1 MGARPTGS
9 SHGRTERA
17 VGTAEKASLWSRAP
31 PLHVRV
37 RTMPILCRELYSSMQ
52 PSCICK
58 NSQRVCR
65 MQIVCDGPHSVPQS
79 GQRFSRV
86 RPFAAQEWA
95 TNGPSFPVVPVCPY
109 PSQQLARL
117 RTDTACRLESVLPR
131 NRSPGVVPRNGS
143 EDAGRESWTAPHRR
157 QRRGQCPLTD
167 ADHCEG
173 VLTRQVKSSQEGE
186 GCVGSEKKG
195 SAPSTRQNTR

>member
-1 MGARPTGS
+1 MGARTTGS

-86 RPFAAQEWA
+86 RPFAAQVGHKW
-95 TNGPSFPVVPVCPY
+95 PVVPRRP
-109 PSQQLARL
+109 RL
-117 RTDTACRLESVLPR
+117 SIPIPAAGEAEDRYSLSRRACYRAIVAQAWYRAMVAKTPEER
-131 NRSPGVVPRNGS
+131 
-143 EDAGRESWTAPHRR
+143 AGPHRIGA
-157 QRRGQCPLTD
+157 RGE
-167 ADHCEG
+167 A
-173 VLTRQVKSSQEGE
+173 
-186 GCVGSEKKG
+186 
-195 SAPSTRQNTR
+195 SAH

>member
-1 MGARPTGS
+1 MGRGSPANRS

-117 RTDTACRLESVLPR
+117 RTDTACRL
-131 NRSPGVVPRNGS
+131 SPGERAACYRAIVARAWYRAMVAKTPEER
-143 EDAGRESWTAPHRR
+143 AGPHRIGA
-157 QRRGQCPLTD
+157 RGE
-167 ADHCEG
+167 A
-173 VLTRQVKSSQEGE
+173 
-186 GCVGSEKKG
+186 
-195 SAPSTRQNTR
+195 SAH